1 MGTLYAAKR
10 KDIIEYLIHQLYY
23 LEDNIIYANKCL
35 PRGLYIP
42 IAHSA
47 SDRHQSLLRIVPNE
61 GKCLDSKQKVP
72 FLLFCEVEQHDYP
85 TSSPLICE
93 ELTESETALLSSSGL
108 YVLIDQHKKHRK

>member
-1 MGTLYAAKR
+1 MRHTNDQNAHTFSEQCDRDDRCRL
-10 KDIIEYLIHQLYY
+10 LQ
-23 LEDNIIYANKCL
+23 DNIVYANKCL

-47 SDRHQSLLRIVPNE
+47 SDYHQSLLRIVPNE

-72 FLLFCEVEQHDYP
+72 FLLFCEVEQHHYP

-93 ELTESETALLSSSGL
+93 ELTESESALLSSCS
-108 YVLIDQHKKHRK
+108 V